1 MDYRLQATQ
10 QTPAYIM
17 YLLDISASMNQ
28 MMDAGNGQEK
38 RRIDVVTSALNSAIR
53 QMVFRSTK
61 GSRLSPRYKV
71 SILAYSDNVFD
82 VLGGIKGIDE
92 LARMKPLD
100 NVQTQRLT
108 NTAKAFAAAE
118 KILLQELEKM
128 QDCPAPLICHMT
140 DGAYTG
146 EDPEP
151 IVQRI
156 MNLSVPDGKVL
167 VENIFISDEILSKPI
182 ENSKKWPGIMYETVL
197 DEDYGNKLKRL
208 SSPLPESYRE
218 MMIETGYKIEPGAL
232 MMLPGTN
239 ADLVSLGFQMSAA
252 TPVR

>member
-1 MDYRLQATQ
+1 MEYRIQATQ
-10 QTPAYIM
+10 QTPAYII

-28 MMDAGNGQEK
+28 LMDAGGEQK
-38 RRIDVVTSALNSAIR
+38 RRMDVVTTALSSAIR

-61 GSRLSPRYKV
+61 GSRLSPRYKM

-82 VLGGIKGIDE
+82 VLGGVKGIDE
-92 LARMKPLD
+92 VARMRPLE
-100 NVQTQRLT
+100 NIQTQRLT

-118 KILLQELEKM
+118 KILQKELPALKN
-128 QDCPAPLICHMT
+128 CPAPVICHMT
-140 DGAYTG
+140 DGAFTG

-151 IVQRI
+151 IVKRM
-156 MNLSVPDGKVL
+156 MNMKVPDGNVL
-167 VENIFISDEILSKPI
+167 VENIFISDEILAAPI
-182 ENSKKWPGIMYETVL
+182 ENSRKWPGIMPETEL
-197 DEDYGNKLKRL
+197 NEEYGDKLKRL

-218 MMIETGYKIEPGAL
+218 MMVETGYRIEPGAL

-239 ADLVSLGFQMSAA
+239 ADIVSLGFQMSAA

>member
-1 MDYRLQATQ
+1 MDYRIQATQ

-118 KILLQELEKM
+118 KILLQELDKM

-218 MMIETGYKIEPGAL
+218 MMIETGYKIESGAL